1 MSKNGWK
8 ETAFNDMADLIKD
21 GYHPT
26 GSDNFKYIGLEHIDQ
41 QSLSLNSVGHSTE
54 VGSNKFRFKG
64 GDILF
69 GKLRPYFRKV
79 YRPRFDGVC
88 STDIWVV
95 RAKNG
100 IDQGYLFYRMA
111 SHEFVDM
118 ASSGSSGTRMP
129 RADWNHLKDTRW
141 PVPSLP
147 TQKKIAKILGD
158 LDEKIELNHQMNKTL
173 ESIAQAVF
181 KKWFVGFEFPGHE
194 KTKFVNGLPEGW
206 REGTLKEIVVNYDSK
221 RVPLSSRERDDRKGP
236 YPYYGAATIVDYID
250 DYLFDGIYVLMG
262 EDGTVV
268 AEQGLP
274 VLQYVWGKFWVNI
287 HTHVLQGM
295 NGISTEFIWLL
306 LSQTNVQHIVTG
318 AVQPK
323 ISQSNMNDLPV
334 VIPDSDTINKFQMI
348 IEPLFRKYRLNCD
361 ELFKLQ
367 SIRDSLLPKLMSGEI
382 CVNSGRKS

>member
-1 MSKNGWK
+1 MSKNEWK

-206 REGTLKEIVVNYDSK
+206 REGTLSEICNIIMGQSPPGETYNESGNGVPFYQGNRDFGYRFPTA
-221 RVPLSSRERDDRKGP
+221 RVFCSAPTRFADTRDILVSVRAP
-236 YPYYGAATIVDYID
+236 VGALNIALEKCCIGRGVAALRMKNHSNGFLFYFLATQD
-250 DYLFDGIYVLMG
+250 DLWNRFNS
-262 EDGTVV
+262 EGTVF
-268 AEQGLP
+268 GCLN
-274 VLQYVWGKFWVNI
+274 K
-287 HTHVLQGM
+287 
-295 NGISTEFIWLL
+295 SEF
-306 LSQTNVQHIVTG
+306 N
-318 AVQPK
+318 K
-323 ISQSNMNDLPV
+323 IDL
-334 VIPDSDTINKFQMI
+334 VIPSDDVLAGFDRFVVS
-348 IEPLFRKYRLNCD
+348 IEAMLWKNEEENRRL
-361 ELFKLQ
+361 
-367 SIRDSLLPKLMSGEI
+367 SGIRDSLLPKLMSGE
-382 CVNSGRKS
+382 VVV